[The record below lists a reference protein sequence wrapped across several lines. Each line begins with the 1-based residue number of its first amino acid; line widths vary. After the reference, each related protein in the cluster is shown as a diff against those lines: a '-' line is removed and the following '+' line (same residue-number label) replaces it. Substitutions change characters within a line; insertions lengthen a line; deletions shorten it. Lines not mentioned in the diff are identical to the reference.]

1 MAKPAD
7 TPWRWLG
14 AVFPGSALL
23 MLVLGRTVFASSL
36 HNATFIFYWLAC
48 FAFTGLAALVAM
60 VDFFVLRRRTR
71 AQQREFLEDTLREI
85 MDQQAKDHR
94 PPPDTTHR
102 SHQLSRVGLR
112 G

>member
-14 AVFPGSALL
+14 ALFPSIALL
-23 MLVLGRTVFASSL
+23 MLVLGQTVFASSL

-60 VDFFVLRRRTR
+60 VDFFLRRRTR

-94 PPPDTTHR
+94 PPPDTTQR

>member
-14 AVFPGSALL
+14 AVFPGIALL

-60 VDFFVLRRRTR
+60 VDFFLRRRTR

-94 PPPDTTHR
+94 PPPDTTQR